1 MCFFVHL
8 FVCKLLALIF
18 LSFLFL
24 NTTLYMCIERS
35 QFYAETQASFNVCCQ
50 SKLHEGRAHRIVFGC
65 FYFYSDEMQL
75 LLLHTT
81 ETRYQTIES
90 GNESCCIKRATL
102 WQQRFQVYSLFSCVC
117 VWHLHWATFYL
128 STRINAIDNKWHR
141 MQCLFLVVYINR
153 PRYQK
158 KTRIQSGKWIEMPI

>member
-1 MCFFVHL
+1 MFESGADTSYHEIHYNIFARNVFFVHL

-117 VWHLHWATFYL
+117 VTFTL
-128 STRINAIDNKWHR
+128 SDILSFNSN
-141 MQCLFLVVYINR
+141 QCNW
-153 PRYQK
+153 Q
-158 KTRIQSGKWIEMPI
+158 

>member
-1 MCFFVHL
+1 MKFITIYLREMCFFVHL

-102 WQQRFQVYSLFSCVC
+102 WQQRFQVYSLFLVCVC
-117 VWHLHWATFYL
+117 DIYIERHFIFQLESMQLT
-128 STRINAIDNKWHR
+128 INGIACSAFFW
-141 MQCLFLVVYINR
+141 LFI
-153 PRYQK
+153 
-158 KTRIQSGKWIEMPI
+158 